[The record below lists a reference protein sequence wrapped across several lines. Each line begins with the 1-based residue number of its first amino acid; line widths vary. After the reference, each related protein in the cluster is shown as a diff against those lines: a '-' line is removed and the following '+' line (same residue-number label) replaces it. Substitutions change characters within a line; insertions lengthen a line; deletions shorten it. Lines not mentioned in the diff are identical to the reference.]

1 MYGEI
6 NKLRLIEEYDGEY
19 GRNFAKLLT
28 SFGSEMEA
36 ELTHKTLSH

>member
-6 NKLRLIEEYDGEY
+6 NKLRLIAEYNGEY

-28 SFGSEMEA
+28 SCGSEMGE
-36 ELTHKTLSH
+36 ELTHKALSH